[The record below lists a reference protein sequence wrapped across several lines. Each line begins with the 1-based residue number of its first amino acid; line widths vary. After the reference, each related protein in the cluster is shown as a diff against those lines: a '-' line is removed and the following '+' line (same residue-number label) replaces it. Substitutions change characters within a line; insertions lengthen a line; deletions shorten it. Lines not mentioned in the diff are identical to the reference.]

1 MRLVKDIPH
10 EKYKIQLFQYNGKY
24 ILKIELGQYEQSF
37 KIDELDIQNT
47 DDIDKMITE
56 EFLQNCLKRFLT
68 MRRDWEKAFDKVD
81 QEKMVEAMER
91 LNIPAK
97 IVNILK
103 SIGLKK
109 GLERKL
115 KLK

>member
-1 MRLVKDIPH
+1 MRTVKEIPH
-10 EKYKIQLFQYNGKY
+10 DRYRIQLHQYNGKY

-68 MRRDWEKAFDKVD
+68 MRRDWEKAFD
-81 QEKMVEAMER
+81 
-91 LNIPAK
+91 
-97 IVNILK
+97 
-103 SIGLKK
+103 SIKNNQ
-109 GLERKL
+109 
-115 KLK
+115 